1 MKKSSAGEADAIV
14 AEQVRLLYESALG
27 SILTSAVLAAI
38 LIFLQSDVIGLNP
51 VVAWAT
57 LFLATLCGRLLLLLS
72 YRRALRRAGRSLDNT
87 RWFML
92 FRVGVVLAGL
102 VWGLASILLF
112 PSGDLAH
119 QTFLAFTLA
128 GLSAGATA
136 TLAVDYLGA
145 TAFLLGVLAP
155 LAVQLLGEGQR
166 IPLAMG
172 VMVILYFGLLVTNAR
187 RSCRDIIER
196 KTAELALD
204 TAKHQA
210 EAANRSK
217 SVFLSSMSH
226 ELRTPLN
233 AVLGFGQLLEMESNL
248 NDEQRDYVN
257 EIMQAG
263 YHLLELINDVL
274 DLSKIESDNIDFSIE
289 AVDCADLV
297 KSCIPLVHSLA
308 AKLSVTIETDG
319 LANLI
324 LRADRIRLKQVMLNL
339 ITNAIKY
346 NRPNGRVWLHAMDG
360 KKGRKRLAISDT
372 GLGIPADKLPM
383 LFQPFNRLGAETGTI
398 EGTGIGLVI
407 SRRIVEMMGGGNG
420 GGKRFRQ
427 REHVLDR
434 TSPRPTGWLRFNRL
448 AYGSKTQIVRKKVAW
463 WR

>member
-112 PSGDLAH
+112 PRGDLAH

-136 TLAVDYLGA
+136 TLAVDHLGA

-407 SRRIVEMMGGGNG
+407 SRRIVEMMGGEMGVESDL
-420 GGKRFRQ
+420 GKGSTFWIELPPGQ
-427 REHVLDR
+427 LD
-434 TSPRPTGWLRFNRL
+434 G
-448 AYGSKTQIVRKKVAW
+448 
-463 WR
+463 

>member
-112 PSGDLAH
+112 PRGDLAH

-346 NRPNGRVWLHAMDG
+346 NRPNGRVWLHAMEG

-407 SRRIVEMMGGGNG
+407 SRRIVEMMGGEMGVESDL
-420 GGKRFRQ
+420 GKGSTFWIELPPGQ
-427 REHVLDR
+427 LD
-434 TSPRPTGWLRFNRL
+434 G
-448 AYGSKTQIVRKKVAW
+448 
-463 WR
+463 

>member
-112 PSGDLAH
+112 PRGDLAH

-346 NRPNGRVWLHAMDG
+346 NRPNGRVWLHAMEG

-407 SRRIVEMMGGGNG
+407 SRRIVEMMGGEMGVDSDL
-420 GGKRFRQ
+420 GKGSTFWIELPPGQ
-427 REHVLDR
+427 LD
-434 TSPRPTGWLRFNRL
+434 G
-448 AYGSKTQIVRKKVAW
+448 
-463 WR
+463 

>member
-112 PSGDLAH
+112 PRGDLAH

>member
-346 NRPNGRVWLHAMDG
+346 NRPNGRVWLHAMEG

-407 SRRIVEMMGGGNG
+407 SRRIVEMMGGEMGVESDL
-420 GGKRFRQ
+420 GKGSTFWIELPPGQ
-427 REHVLDR
+427 LD
-434 TSPRPTGWLRFNRL
+434 G
-448 AYGSKTQIVRKKVAW
+448 
-463 WR
+463 

>member
-112 PSGDLAH
+112 PRGDLAH

-136 TLAVDYLGA
+136 TLAVDHLGA

>member
-14 AEQVRLLYESALG
+14 AEQVRLLDESALG

-38 LIFLQSDVIGLNP
+38 LIFLQSDVIGPNP
-51 VVAWAT
+51 VVAWAA
-57 LFLATLCGRLLLLLS
+57 LFVATLCGRLLLLLS

-87 RWFML
+87 RWLMF

-136 TLAVDYLGA
+136 TLAVDHLGA

-172 VMVILYFGLLVTNAR
+172 VMVILYFGLLVANAR

-248 NDEQRDYVN
+248 NDEERDYVN

-297 KSCIPLVHSLA
+297 KSCIPLVH
-308 AKLSVTIETDG
+308 
-319 LANLI
+319 
-324 LRADRIRLKQVMLNL
+324 
-339 ITNAIKY
+339 
-346 NRPNGRVWLHAMDG
+346 P
-360 KKGRKRLAISDT
+360 
-372 GLGIPADKLPM
+372 
-383 LFQPFNRLGAETGTI
+383 
-398 EGTGIGLVI
+398 
-407 SRRIVEMMGGGNG
+407 
-420 GGKRFRQ
+420 
-427 REHVLDR
+427 
-434 TSPRPTGWLRFNRL
+434 
-448 AYGSKTQIVRKKVAW
+448 
-463 WR
+463 

>member
-87 RWFML
+87 RWLML

-136 TLAVDYLGA
+136 TLAVDHLGA

-196 KTAELALD
+196 
-204 TAKHQA
+204 
-210 EAANRSK
+210 
-217 SVFLSSMSH
+217 
-226 ELRTPLN
+226 
-233 AVLGFGQLLEMESNL
+233 
-248 NDEQRDYVN
+248 
-257 EIMQAG
+257 
-263 YHLLELINDVL
+263 
-274 DLSKIESDNIDFSIE
+274 
-289 AVDCADLV
+289 
-297 KSCIPLVHSLA
+297 
-308 AKLSVTIETDG
+308 
-319 LANLI
+319 
-324 LRADRIRLKQVMLNL
+324 
-339 ITNAIKY
+339 
-346 NRPNGRVWLHAMDG
+346 
-360 KKGRKRLAISDT
+360 
-372 GLGIPADKLPM
+372 
-383 LFQPFNRLGAETGTI
+383 
-398 EGTGIGLVI
+398 
-407 SRRIVEMMGGGNG
+407 
-420 GGKRFRQ
+420 
-427 REHVLDR
+427 
-434 TSPRPTGWLRFNRL
+434 
-448 AYGSKTQIVRKKVAW
+448 
-463 WR
+463 

>member
-1 MKKSSAGEADAIV
+1 M
-14 AEQVRLLYESALG
+14 
-27 SILTSAVLAAI
+27 
-38 LIFLQSDVIGLNP
+38 
-51 VVAWAT
+51 
-57 LFLATLCGRLLLLLS
+57 
-72 YRRALRRAGRSLDNT
+72 
-87 RWFML
+87 
-92 FRVGVVLAGL
+92 LAGL

-136 TLAVDYLGA
+136 TLAVDHLGA

-172 VMVILYFGLLVTNAR
+172 VMVILYFGLLVANAR

-339 ITNAIKY
+339 ISNAIKY
-346 NRPNGRVWLHAMDG
+346 NRRNGRVWLHAMDG

-407 SRRIVEMMGGGNG
+407 SRRIVEMMGGEMGVDSDL
-420 GGKRFRQ
+420 GKGSTFWIELPPGQ
-427 REHVLDR
+427 LD
-434 TSPRPTGWLRFNRL
+434 G
-448 AYGSKTQIVRKKVAW
+448 
-463 WR
+463 

>member
-1 MKKSSAGEADAIV
+1 MKISSAGKAAPIV

-38 LIFLQSDVIGLNP
+38 LVVLQSEVIGPNP
-51 VVAWAT
+51 VVAWAA
-57 LFLATLCGRLLLLLS
+57 LFVATLVGRLLLLLS
-72 YRRALRRAGRSLDNT
+72 YRRALRRAGSILENT
-87 RWFML
+87 QWLAR

-102 VWGLASILLF
+102 VWGLAGILLF
-112 PSGDLAH
+112 PSLDLAH

-136 TLAVDYLGA
+136 TLAADHLAA
-145 TAFLLGVLAP
+145 TAFLLAALAP
-155 LAVQLLGEGQR
+155 LAIRLLSEGQR

-172 VMVILYFGLLVTNAR
+172 MMVILYFGLLVANAR
-187 RSCRDIIER
+187 RFCRDIIER
-196 KTAELALD
+196 KMAELALD

-233 AVLGFGQLLEMESNL
+233 AILGFGQLLEMESDL
-248 NDEQRDYVN
+248 DAEQHDYVN

-274 DLSKIESDNIDFSIE
+274 DLSKIESDNIEFSVE
-289 AVDCADLV
+289 TVDCADLV
-297 KSCIPLVHSLA
+297 KSCIPLVSPLA
-308 AKLSVTIETDG
+308 AKLSVTIETEG
-319 LANLI
+319 LADLI
-324 LRADRIRLKQVMLNL
+324 LSADRIRLKQVMLNL

-346 NRPNGRVWLHAMDG
+346 NRPNGRVWLHAMEG
-360 KKGRKRLAISDT
+360 KGGKKRLAISDT
-372 GLGIPADKLPM
+372 GLGIAADKLPL

-407 SRRIVEMMGGGNG
+407 SRRIVEMMGGEMGVETEL
-420 GGKRFRQ
+420 GKGSTFWI
-427 REHVLDR
+427 EL
-434 TSPRPTGWLRFNRL
+434 PTGQLDD
-448 AYGSKTQIVRKKVAW
+448 
-463 WR
+463 

>member
-112 PSGDLAH
+112 PRGDLAH

-407 SRRIVEMMGGGNG
+407 SRRIVEMMGGEMGVESDL
-420 GGKRFRQ
+420 GKGSTFWIELPPGQ
-427 REHVLDR
+427 LD
-434 TSPRPTGWLRFNRL
+434 G
-448 AYGSKTQIVRKKVAW
+448 
-463 WR
+463 

>member
-112 PSGDLAH
+112 PRGDLAH

-346 NRPNGRVWLHAMDG
+346 NRPNGRVWLHAMEG